1 AAHKPTSRART
12 TLPINP
18 AVAITRPELSYRI
31 SDPPAMANAPTA
43 TPAAP
48 ALSRTVQR
56 TRLSGD
62 ESAISPPIIN
72 QRVPFTRIAA
82 EHLANEDHMV
92 AGGHGLR
99 HPAIHPG
106 ERRLEHGSARI
117 LGAKGHASELV
128 LHPPGRESSGERLV
142 TLLQNV
148 HGKDAG
154 PLNAVIRISFLLHTH
169 EHERRVEGH
178 GGEGVRSQAAGTS
191 LGIERGDHRNAGR
204 EVAQDATKLAVI
216 DHLARPV

>member
-1 AAHKPTSRART
+1 TCSRVANIPPNPTATEETRNLSRTGGFAWRAVGVAAHKPTSRART

-31 SDPPAMANAPTA
+31 SDPPARANAPTA

-56 TRLSGD
+56 ARLSGD
-62 ESAISPPIIN
+62 ESAIAPPIIN

-117 LGAKGHASELV
+117 LG
-128 LHPPGRESSGERLV
+128 
-142 TLLQNV
+142 
-148 HGKDAG
+148 
-154 PLNAVIRISFLLHTH
+154 
-169 EHERRVEGH
+169 
-178 GGEGVRSQAAGTS
+178 
-191 LGIERGDHRNAGR
+191 
-204 EVAQDATKLAVI
+204 
-216 DHLARPV
+216 